1 MRAQPYR
8 SQRSDTAVDDAVGLH
23 GKHPDAI
30 LPVLLDVQ
38 AANHGCLGKPVLGAA
53 ADALRVNDARVYG
66 VGSFYSLLSTKPR
79 TGKVVRVCDGPVCML
94 QGAESL
100 AGSTRTAATSGEW
113 AVERCSCLGLCDCAP
128 AALRGEEPCGPV
140 FSDKAAD
147 LLNGDPCGRVPGYAE
162 PLPGEV
168 RVAMA
173 RIGQVDPESVDS
185 AIAAGAYRA
194 LAAALASSPAAILDA
209 VDRSGLRGCGGA
221 GFPTGRKWR
230 MVAQAPG
237 GEKLVICN
245 ADESEPGTFK
255 DRVLMQGDP
264 HLLLEG
270 MALAGYAAGAGEGII
285 YVRGEYEWISRRLE
299 RAIVQAEE
307 RGWLGRAIRA
317 SGFSFRVHVHR
328 GAGAY
333 ICGEETAL
341 LESLEGKRGEPR
353 IRPPYPTTHG
363 YHGKPTLINNVETLC
378 LVPPILTRGPDWFH
392 SLGTPASP
400 GTKVFT
406 VTGCVNRPGAF
417 EAPLGITLRQVIEQ
431 FGGGLCNGSRFKAA
445 LTGGAAGLFVPAAL
459 LDVPIDFDSGKQGV
473 ALGSGAMVILDESV
487 PVPTLLTW
495 LLHFFEV
502 ESCGKCTPCRE
513 GTREVRLICERIA
526 RGEARTGDLA
536 ELRRMAHLMNL
547 TSLCGLGQSVA
558 WPVESAL
565 RHFGGEFDTG
575 RAPLTSGGID
585 RCRG

>member
-8 SQRSDTAVDDAVGLH
+8 RQRSDTTVDSAVGRH
-23 GKHPDAI
+23 GRN
-30 LPVLLDVQ
+30 PVATLQVLRDVQ
-38 AANHGCLGKPVLGAA
+38 AANHGSLSNPVLGAV
-53 ADALRVNDARVYG
+53 ADALHVNDARVYG
-66 VGSFYSLLSTKPR
+66 VASFYSLFSTQPR
-79 TGKVVRVCDGPVCML
+79 ACNVVRVCDGPLCML
-94 QGAESL
+94 RGAESL
-100 AGSTRTAATSGEW
+100 GESIKAAATGGEC

-128 AALRGEEPCGPV
+128 AALQGDEPCGPV
-140 FSDKAAD
+140 LPDQVANI
-147 LLNGDPCGRVPGYAE
+147 LNGNPCTRVPSYAE

-168 RVAMA
+168 RVKMA
-173 RIGQVDPESVDS
+173 RIGQIDPESVDS
-185 AIAAGAYRA
+185 VIEAGAYRA
-194 LAAALASSPAAILDA
+194 LDAALANSPEAILDA

-237 GEKLVICN
+237 PEKYVVCN

-270 MALAGYAAGAGEGII
+270 MALAGYAVGAGEGII
-285 YVRGEYEWISRRLE
+285 YIRGEYEWIARRLE

-307 RGWLGRAIRA
+307 RGWLGRDIRR
-317 SGFSFRVHVHR
+317 SGVGFQVHIHR

-333 ICGEETAL
+333 VCGEETAL

-353 IRPPYPTTHG
+353 VRPPYPTTQG

-378 LVPPILTRGPDWFH
+378 LVPPILARAPGWFR
-392 SLGTPASP
+392 SLGTLASP

-417 EAPLGITLRQVIEQ
+417 EVPLGITLRHVIEQ
-431 FGGGLCNGSRFKAA
+431 FGGGMRDGSRFKAA
-445 LTGGAAGLFVPAAL
+445 LTGGAAGLFAPAAL
-459 LDVPIDFDSGKQGV
+459 LDVPIDFGSGKQGV

-487 PVPTLLTW
+487 HVPTLLTW

-513 GTREVRLICERIA
+513 GTREVRLLCERIA
-526 RGEARTGDLA
+526 GGEARTGDLA
-536 ELRRMAHLMNL
+536 ELRRLARLTNV

-558 WPVESAL
+558 WPVETAL
-565 RHFGGEFDTG
+565 RHFSDEFG
-575 RAPLTSGGID
+575 RSRVPLASLGAD
-585 RCRG
+585 RCRE